1 MIPVA
6 NRLDLV
12 HSDIRG
18 PLYQEALRMEAEGT
32 PVLKLN
38 TGNPGKFGFGMP
50 DSVRGALLSQIDE
63 AVPYCDVRG
72 MKEARVSIRNYHLSR
87 GVNVQSIDDIYICNG
102 VSEAASMLIAALVG
116 YGEEILVPSPCY
128 SLWSNNAYLNG
139 AVPVFYRCAP
149 EKAWAPDT
157 DDIRSKITDKTRAIL
172 LINPNN
178 PTGAVYSDAVLSEI
192 ADIARAHRLAV
203 LSDEIYDRLMLD
215 GLEVT
220 SFGKIAPDVPTVTL
234 NGLSK
239 SHIVCGFRC
248 GWMAFSGP
256 DGAWDDVKHGVM
268 KMAAMRLCGNALTQ
282 LVIPAAMAD
291 DASTRDMMTPG
302 GSNPVSGR
310 LFEQRKAVT
319 DVLDTIDGVTYE
331 TNHAAFYLFPGIDGS
346 KFDFEDDQDFAMKF
360 LHEKQVLVIPG
371 RGFEWH
377 EDIRFRIVML
387 PEPAQLRDAMLKLK
401 DFLDAHRK

>member
-18 PLYQEALRMEAEGT
+18 PLYQEALRMEAAGT
-32 PVLKLN
+32 QVLKLN
-38 TGNPGKFGFGMP
+38 TGNPGRFGFDMP
-50 DSVRGALLSQIDE
+50 LSVRGALLSQVDE

-72 MKEARVSIRNYHLSR
+72 MKEARIAIRNYHLSR
-87 GVNVQSIDDIYICNG
+87 GVNVKSIDDVYICNG
-102 VSEAASMLIAALVG
+102 VSEAAGMLMAALVG
-116 YGEEILVPSPCY
+116 VGEEILVPTPCY
-128 SLWSNNAYLNG
+128 SLWSNNACLYG
-139 AVPVFYRCAP
+139 AAPVFYRCAP
-149 EKAWAPDT
+149 ERAWAPDT
-157 DDIRSKITDKTRAIL
+157 GDIRSKITEKTRAIL

-178 PTGAVYSDAVLSEI
+178 PTGAVYSDEVLREV
-192 ADIARAHRLAV
+192 ADIAREYGLAV
-203 LSDEIYDRLMLD
+203 VSDEIYDRLTLD
-215 GLEVT
+215 DLPVT

-256 DGAWDDVKHGVM
+256 EGAWDDVEQGVM

-291 DASTRDMMTPG
+291 DESTKEMLLPG
-302 GSNPVSGR
+302 TGR
-310 LFEQRKAVT
+310 LYEQRRAVT
-319 DVLDTIDGVTYE
+319 EVLDTIPGVRYE
-331 TNHAAFYLFPGIDGS
+331 PNHAAFYLFPGIDGAMY
-346 KFDFEDDQDFAMKF
+346 DFLDDQDFAMQF
-360 LHEKQVLVIPG
+360 LHEEHVLVIPG

-377 EDIRFRIVML
+377 EGFHFRIVML
-387 PEPAQLRDAMLKLK
+387 PEPETLRQAMLKLK
-401 DFLDAHRK
+401 DFLARHRK